1 VCLPASDTTEI
12 RFWDDVNINPFYMY
26 LENTTELVD
35 MKYVN
40 KNMDIMNFLNHQT
53 TQHTNFRL

>member
-1 VCLPASDTTEI
+1 MWKGFVCLPASDTTEI

-40 KNMDIMNFLNHQT
+40 KNMDIMNF
-53 TQHTNFRL
+53 